1 MYFKITA
8 LFCFSVL
15 RISSSVLRN
24 YSPNLF
30 HSVFLTIGSK
40 FLGVSECSQQERQQN
55 LLHNFC
61 FWLDLNE
68 ANECGSN
75 FIQYLASIDALYLL
89 LYIMQSE
96 TNRGCGLRKSFLWPY
111 RIIIKILPTNE
122 LLVILVSTTALIKEI
137 LIDREKN
144 RRVIIAMARIC
155 RRKTEVLLVVEKII
169 LEIIFMLSVV
179 INRYRN
185 TGQFRGFNVEYMRR
199 YRMADR
205 FPQQIEHMSEL
216 VEMSDTDCF
225 DNLRLS
231 REAFNRL
238 CYLLRHMGASRW

>member
-1 MYFKITA
+1 MYFEITA

-40 FLGVSECSQQERQQN
+40 FLGVSECSQQE
-55 LLHNFC
+55 
-61 FWLDLNE
+61 
-68 ANECGSN
+68 
-75 FIQYLASIDALYLL
+75 SIL
-89 LYIMQSE
+89 
-96 TNRGCGLRKSFLWPY
+96 
-111 RIIIKILPTNE
+111 
-122 LLVILVSTTALIKEI
+122 
-137 LIDREKN
+137 
-144 RRVIIAMARIC
+144 AMARIH

-169 LEIIFMLSVV
+169 LEIIFMFSVV

-205 FPQQIEHMSEL
+205 FP
-216 VEMSDTDCF
+216 
-225 DNLRLS
+225 
-231 REAFNRL
+231 
-238 CYLLRHMGASRW
+238 